1 MKKNFDKCLEIILQH
16 EGGYVDHPEDPG
28 GATNMG
34 ITKATYEQW
43 VGHKVDKETIK
54 NLHPEVVAS
63 IYKQKYWDTVRGDEL
78 PSGVDLSV
86 FDWGVNAGPA
96 RAAKGLQR
104 VCMVNRDGV
113 IGPITLK
120 AAYDQPAE
128 DIIRQ
133 LHYHRQ
139 QFYLSLKTFRTFGR
153 GWTRRNKE
161 TLEAALMMA
170 RAV

>member
-1 MKKNFDKCLEIILQH
+1 
-16 EGGYVDHPEDPG
+16 
-28 GATNMG
+28 
-34 ITKATYEQW
+34 
-43 VGHKVDKETIK
+43 
-54 NLHPEVVAS
+54 
-63 IYKQKYWDTVRGDEL
+63 
-78 PSGVDLSV
+78 
-86 FDWGVNAGPA
+86 
-96 RAAKGLQR
+96 
-104 VCMVNRDGV
+104 MVNRDGV

-153 GWTRRNKE
+153 GWTRRNQE